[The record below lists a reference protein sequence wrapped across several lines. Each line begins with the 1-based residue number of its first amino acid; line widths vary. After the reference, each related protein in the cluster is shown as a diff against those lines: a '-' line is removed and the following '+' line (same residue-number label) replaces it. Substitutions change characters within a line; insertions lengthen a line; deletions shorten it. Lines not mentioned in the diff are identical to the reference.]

1 MGFAALHFT
10 TKASPVWAL
19 VSRALYAMKSTSLFK
34 YRALEPF
41 RNLVD
46 TLLKRRLYA
55 APYFDLNDPME
66 GRYIAAADGSIDKDI
81 ERLIRGNKEKIRI
94 CSLSRKSVI
103 DLMWAHYANGSRG
116 LVLEVGIPDHY
127 DLRPVNYGGPA
138 KVSVNM
144 LNPTTAQ
151 DVLSNKLAAWEYEEE
166 ERVFL
171 EGSHFV
177 DIELRSI
184 IVGTRM
190 SSQDFSLL
198 SGLAEKV
205 CPDVPLR
212 RA

>member
-1 MGFAALHFT
+1 MRNN
-10 TKASPVWAL
+10 S
-19 VSRALYAMKSTSLFK
+19 LYK

-41 RNLVD
+41 RYLVD
-46 TLLKRRLYA
+46 ALLKRRLFA

-94 CSLSRKSVI
+94 CSLSRNPEI

-127 DLRPVNYGGPA
+127 DLRPVKYSGPA
-138 KVSVNM
+138 KVSVNA

-151 DVLSNKLAAWEYEEE
+151 DVLSSKLAAWEYEKE

-184 IVGTRM
+184 IVGSRM

-198 SGLAEKV
+198 SGLAEKL
-205 CPDVPLR
+205 CPEVPIR
-212 RA
+212 RV